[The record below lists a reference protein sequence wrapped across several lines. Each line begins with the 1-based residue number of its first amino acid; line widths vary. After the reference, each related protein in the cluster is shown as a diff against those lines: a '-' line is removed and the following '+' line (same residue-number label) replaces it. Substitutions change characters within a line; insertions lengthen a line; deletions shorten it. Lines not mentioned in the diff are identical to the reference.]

1 MPMNSADYA
10 KESTKYKKSPRTNEW
25 KALTP
30 SASSSLK
37 ISLKIEEKKF
47 DTPWLSVRTNL
58 IRRIPIEHASPSL
71 VVKFPTPEM

>member
-1 MPMNSADYA
+1 MPMNLAAHA
-10 KESTKYKKSPRTNEW
+10 KESDKDQKAPRTNTW
-25 KALTP
+25 KAQTT

-47 DTPWLSVRTNL
+47 ATPWLSVRTNL